1 MSWTCTLGQ
10 SDKASY
16 RESDDIKFI
25 YFYQTDGVV
34 IWVYAPFFYHNK
46 NLKDVTLSM
55 TNFNAHIVNSY
66 KVINFKCFKQSRS
79 F

>member
-34 IWVYAPFFYHNK
+34 IWVYATFY
-46 NLKDVTLSM
+46 LS
-55 TNFNAHIVNSY
+55 
-66 KVINFKCFKQSRS
+66 
-79 F
+79 